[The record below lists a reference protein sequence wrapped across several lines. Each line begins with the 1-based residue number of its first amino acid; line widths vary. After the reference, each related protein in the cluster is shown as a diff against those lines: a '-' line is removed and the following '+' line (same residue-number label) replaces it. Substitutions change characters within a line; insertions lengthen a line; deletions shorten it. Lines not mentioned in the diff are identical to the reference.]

1 MKFKKAQFLG
11 SGGSMGVPI
20 PTCACSV
27 CQSSEPKNKRLRP
40 SFLLEIN
47 GYNIVIDIT
56 PDFRQQALT
65 YGIDRVDAVFLSHT
79 HFDHAGGMPDL
90 RMFAYHQARPIPIYC
105 SSESH
110 QDLERRFDYLFS
122 LAGVP
127 IIETRLLEEAGGQF
141 SFEGIDIAYY
151 HYAQSGMRVTG
162 FRLGTFAY
170 VTDLF
175 DYDEGIFS
183 FLQGVTHLVISARN
197 EEKCVMHKKAHL
209 TAPEAVDFAKKAG
222 ARYVYFNHLSHEM
235 DHYESEN
242 KLPDG
247 VKLAYDGMII
257 PGLT

>member
-1 MKFKKAQFLG
+1 
-11 SGGSMGVPI
+11 MGVPI
-20 PTCACSV
+20 PTCTCTICTGDEV
-27 CQSSEPKNKRLRP
+27 KNRRLRP
-40 SFLLEIN
+40 SLLLQVD
-47 GYNIVIDIT
+47 GKRLLIDVS

-65 YGIDRVDAVFLSHT
+65 YGIEHIDAVLLSHT
-79 HFDHAGGMPDL
+79 HFDHCGGMPDL
-90 RMFAYHQARPIPIYC
+90 RMFAYHQGEPIPIYC
-105 SSESH
+105 SRESH

-127 IIETRLLEEAGGQF
+127 IIETRLVEEVRGQF
-141 SFEGIDIAYY
+141 RFEGVDVAYY
-151 HYAQSGMRVTG
+151 HYVQSGMRVTG
-162 FRLGTFAY
+162 FRLGAFAY
-170 VTDLF
+170 MTDLF

-209 TAPEAVDFAKKAG
+209 TVSESVDFAKKVG